1 MLVSEQIVKK
11 KVISIVK
18 SWYPFSLVS
27 IACQLHC
34 TFIMTTVQ
42 RLHWKREFVK
52 EGKQV
57 L

>member
-1 MLVSEQIVKK
+1 MLVSEKIVKK